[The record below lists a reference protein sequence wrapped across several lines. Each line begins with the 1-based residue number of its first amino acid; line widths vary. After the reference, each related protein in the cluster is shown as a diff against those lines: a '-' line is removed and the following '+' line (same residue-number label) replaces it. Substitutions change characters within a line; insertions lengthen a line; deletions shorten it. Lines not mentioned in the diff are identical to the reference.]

1 MIGTVGVGKSFK
13 HCLAYDLEDKLEL
26 SHEQKLSMSR
36 EDNLQHLNRAEV
48 LYYHDC
54 FGNKKE
60 ICEQMRDVAV
70 LSRRC
75 EKPVMHF
82 SLSLSPG
89 EKLSREQLIELG
101 QAVVEKFGLR
111 NNQYIIVEHKDTGH
125 QHIHVVANRVGTDG
139 RAVSDSNSYK
149 KMAEFCRE
157 MEKKFELKQVLSPKK
172 FLSQEQRQIPRLD
185 LRKERLKKDIKQC
198 LLQSNNLSEFTRKME
213 EKKYQ
218 VIKGRGIAFKDEK
231 KVYTKGSEVG
241 YSLKAIEQKLE
252 LKQKL
257 EQKYQHWQEI
267 KLQQYGESV
276 REKAQMQRL
285 FPNRFI
291 GRPDSPE
298 KLIAEMGKSLGKIVE
313 KLMQPEPFH
322 ESLSNEFERQ
332 LKQSEYERKKQR
344 QRLSQGL

>member
-1 MIGTVGVGKSFK
+1 MIGRVGTGKSFK
-13 HCLAYDLEDKLEL
+13 GCISYDLEDKLEL
-26 SHEQKLSMSR
+26 SHEQKLELSAA
-36 EDNLQHLNRAEV
+36 DNLQHLNRAEV
-48 LYYHDC
+48 LYYNDC

-89 EKLSREQLIELG
+89 EKITREQLIELG
-101 QAVVEKFGLR
+101 QAVIEKFGLKDR
-111 NNQYIIVEHKDTGH
+111 QYIIVEHKDTNH
-125 QHIHVVANRVGTDG
+125 QHIHIVANRVGTDG

-149 KMAEFCRE
+149 KMADFCRE

-172 FLSQEQRQIPRLD
+172 FLSQELRKVPRHD
-185 LRKERLKKDIKQC
+185 LRKEQLKKDIKQC
-198 LLQSNNLSEFTRKME
+198 LNLSKNLEEFTGRME

-257 EQKYQHWQEI
+257 EQKYQHWQENKI
-267 KLQQYGESV
+267 QQY
-276 REKAQMQRL
+276 RENLRERAQMQRL
-285 FPNRFI
+285 FPNRFVS
-291 GRPDSPE
+291 GPESPDT
-298 KLIAEMGKSLGKIVE
+298 LIKEVGKSLAQTIE
-313 KLMQPEPFH
+313 KLMQPELSH
-322 ESLSNEFERQ
+322 EPLISEFEQ
-332 LKQSEYERKKQR
+332 KLKQEEKKRKR
-344 QRLSQGL
+344 QMMQQSISR